1 MSKVA
6 DIIYRTIDYTICSL
20 KLKRKHD
27 LVRGKITLTFI
38 KETKNFDNGFQKS
51 KRKKRPSKK
60 HGMKREKTEQLHT
73 RTKSK
78 LQYGAVTVVMH
89 SNSMM

>member
-1 MSKVA
+1 MN
-6 DIIYRTIDYTICSL
+6 
-20 KLKRKHD
+20 

-38 KETKNFDNGFQKS
+38 KETKNFENGFQKS